1 MRIPPSFYNATGRIL
16 LFILLEAFCLFL
28 VAKNGIIERFLLNTK
43 AEHLRSFLLEKSE
56 GVKNYFNLA
65 SVNADMA
72 IQNAQLLSEN
82 ARLGKI
88 IEQYEGDSLLKR
100 EIPGSR
106 DSLSGA
112 MFEYD
117 WAKVVKNR
125 LNGGHNYLVI
135 NKGTDDGI
143 TEDMGVVT
151 TCGVVGI
158 IRSAGRRYSIVL
170 SFLNPT
176 QNISAKLGH
185 NNAYGILSWDGKS
198 LHSATLSDIQ
208 QHIPVNAGDTVYT
221 GGHSALFPPDIPVGV
236 IREAGFSGG
245 MHKSAKVE
253 LFQDYTLLDYVYIVK
268 NREKAVIDSLSLLPA
283 TNYTDYKGEASR

>member
-1 MRIPPSFYNATGRIL
+1 MRIPPSFYNAAGRIL

-43 AEHLRSFLLEKSE
+43 AEQLRSFLLEKSE

-72 IQNAQLLSEN
+72 RQNAQLLSEN
-82 ARLGKI
+82 ARLRNT
-88 IEQYEGDSLLKR
+88 IEQYEGDSLLER
-100 EIPGSR
+100 LTCGNR
-106 DSLSGA
+106 YDSTGL

-151 TCGVVGI
+151 SCGVVGI
-158 IRSAGRRYSIVL
+158 IRSAGRHYSVVL

-176 QNISAKLGH
+176 QNISAKLGYD
-185 NNAYGILSWDGKS
+185 NAYGILNWDGHS
-198 LHSATLSDIQ
+198 LNSATLSDIQ
-208 QHIPVNAGDTVYT
+208 QHIPVKAGDTVYT
-221 GGHSALFPPDIPVGV
+221 GGHSALFPPDIPLGV
-236 IREAGFSGG
+236 IRETGFSGG

-283 TNYTDYKGEASR
+283 TNFADYKKEASR